1 MKWLDKDWTERARV
15 VITDLASEKMQL
27 LKKERDMDNKILKL
41 EFEKVMKKMHKEELK
56 RRGRKDLY
64 FPFVVVFVVGMFA
77 MALRM

>member
-1 MKWLDKDWTERARV
+1 MLDKGWAGRAIA

-56 RRGRKDLY
+56 RRDKRELY
-64 FPFVVVFVVGMFA
+64 FAFVV
-77 MALRM
+77 L